1 MWIRAEIKKRAWN
14 GLKNYYWYAV
24 LCGILL
30 GLLGSLSIIPWL
42 IGAGLLKVCICLSP
56 ITPFLG
62 YIIDGIYADILEV
75 GEINYYLRSIK
86 DRSSAPVSTIF
97 SGFKSGYYGNSAK
110 ILIFRNIF
118 QFLWSLL
125 FVFPGIVK
133 SYEYRMIPY
142 LVADFPEK
150 GQDEVFA
157 ISKQM
162 MTGNKWKVF
171 VFDLSFIGWHILSI
185 LTLGLGLIFIL
196 PYYNAACTELYLA
209 FREEYMGIPRGNS
222 QNGGHPGISEGNHV
236 IYQPQNQRMLP
247 GNGQMYMDD
256 DDSPTVDIQ
265 NYGMNA
271 GPAYGMP
278 VLVGIQ
284 GEYAG
289 AVIPIEPGQRL
300 IVGRDSTRCNVILSS
315 PQVSRLHMTVEYT
328 GNKFIVVDHSTYG
341 TFDLE
346 RGQLPKEQ
354 SMNVPAGVRL
364 RLGNGDEVFQLELR
378 S

>member
-142 LVADFPEK
+142 ILEENPGIDKEEA
-150 GQDEVFA
+150 FA
-157 ISKQM
+157 RSRTM
-162 MTGNKWKVF
+162 MSGNRWKAF
-171 VFDLSFIGWHILSI
+171 VLDLSFLGWYILNGM
-185 LTLGLGLIFIL
+185 TLGILGIFYVN
-196 PYYNAACTELYLA
+196 PYVNQTNAALYLKLK
-209 FREEYMGIPRGNS
+209 GL
-222 QNGGHPGISEGNHV
+222 Q
-236 IYQPQNQRMLP
+236 
-247 GNGQMYMDD
+247 
-256 DDSPTVDIQ
+256 
-265 NYGMNA
+265 
-271 GPAYGMP
+271 
-278 VLVGIQ
+278 
-284 GEYAG
+284 
-289 AVIPIEPGQRL
+289 
-300 IVGRDSTRCNVILSS
+300 
-315 PQVSRLHMTVEYT
+315 TVE
-328 GNKFIVVDHSTYG
+328 K
-341 TFDLE
+341 
-346 RGQLPKEQ
+346 
-354 SMNVPAGVRL
+354 
-364 RLGNGDEVFQLELR
+364 QLEDCV
-378 S
+378 

>member
-1 MWIRAEIKKRAWN
+1 M
-14 GLKNYYWYAV
+14 
-24 LCGILL
+24 
-30 GLLGSLSIIPWL
+30 
-42 IGAGLLKVCICLSP
+42 
-56 ITPFLG
+56 
-62 YIIDGIYADILEV
+62 
-75 GEINYYLRSIK
+75 
-86 DRSSAPVSTIF
+86 
-97 SGFKSGYYGNSAK
+97 
-110 ILIFRNIF
+110 
-118 QFLWSLL
+118 
-125 FVFPGIVK
+125 
-133 SYEYRMIPY
+133 
-142 LVADFPEK
+142 
-150 GQDEVFA
+150 
-157 ISKQM
+157 
-162 MTGNKWKVF
+162 
-171 VFDLSFIGWHILSI
+171 
-185 LTLGLGLIFIL
+185 
-196 PYYNAACTELYLA
+196 AA
-209 FREEYMGIPRGNS
+209 
-222 QNGGHPGISEGNHV
+222 
-236 IYQPQNQRMLP
+236 
-247 GNGQMYMDD
+247 
-256 DDSPTVDIQ
+256 VDIQ

-328 GNKFIVVDHSTYG
+328 GNTFVFIVVDHSTYG